1 MHGVIRGVNGAWR
14 VRLLPSELRQTLR
27 RFAHAPAYAALTI
40 GILAVGMGTN
50 AAMLALVDALLFRPP
65 AHVIAPEHVVRLQF
79 REEGELAP
87 SGRTHYPAFLDLRKG
102 GAFET
107 VAAYADA
114 SVSVGAGRDAVLA
127 NALLVSQDFFQVLRP
142 QPFLGTFATA
152 GEVADA
158 GEWVVV
164 SHGFWE
170 RYFGAQPNTVGA
182 KITIDGEVR
191 TIVAIAPSRFANLST
206 RRIDLWLPLNH
217 LPVGT
222 SIPSKWREN
231 RERLWLNVVGR
242 LPEDGSRRVAEQRA
256 TATLRH
262 ASLAAK
268 DRDALAAAVTASL
281 VDGREAEAPIETR
294 VSFWLAGLSAILLL
308 IACSNVSNLV
318 LTRVIAQRRELLVR
332 RALGAF
338 AGYFTLRALLE
349 TLVIVAPAALGALVV
364 SSLLRS
370 GIVEFVPRDV
380 PLSTSLWDER
390 TASFVIATVAFAMA
404 IVFGTSIWGMRAAI
418 GKNESI
424 LSTHA
429 AFSRIRIRRGLLAT
443 QAGLSLVLLFVAGV
457 FTLSLRRAESLDLG
471 AELDR
476 TIQLTINLAPVHR
489 APGVPAALYQQALER
504 LAQHPGVERVALSA
518 GSPFMSGSGIGPR
531 TSDRSFQELWAQ
543 RSEVAY
549 RSVIGAGFFSTVG
562 ATVRGRDLTEADTA
576 TAQPV
581 AIINAPLARYLWPS
595 SEAIGQCMWLDLEPA
610 CVKVVGVLN
619 GVWKFNALDR
629 ERMAV
634 YLPLAQVPGAV
645 PSALFVRPKG
655 DARLFLPEALA
666 AVQNIRPDLP
676 AARGVLLRT
685 VVENDFR
692 PWRLGTTVFSAF
704 AGVALLLTAIGLYGV
719 VAASVELRQKE
730 IAIRVALGARGA
742 DVMRTVVGEG
752 LLSVSGGLA
761 AGIFLVLVASRWLRP
776 ILFQTSPNDPLALMA
791 TVAVLLSVAA
801 AAATVPATTA
811 LRITPS
817 NALRVE

>member
-1 MHGVIRGVNGAWR
+1 MHGVIRGVNGTWR
-14 VRLLPSELRQTLR
+14 VRLLASELRQTIR
-27 RFAHAPAYAALTI
+27 RLAHAPAYAALTI

-65 AHVIAPEHVVRLQF
+65 AHVLTPERVVRLQF
-79 REEGELAP
+79 REEGESGP
-87 SGRTHYPAFLDLRKG
+87 SGRTHYPAFLDLRKS

-107 VAAYADA
+107 VAAYGDA

-127 NALLVSQDFFQVLRP
+127 SALLVSQDFFQVLRP
-142 QPFLGTFATA
+142 QPLLGTFATT
-152 GEVADA
+152 GEVADS

-164 SHGFWE
+164 SYGFWE
-170 RYFGAQPNTVGA
+170 RYFGAQPNALGA
-182 KITIDGEVR
+182 KVTIDGEVR
-191 TIVAIAPSRFANLST
+191 TIVAVAPNRFANLSA

-217 LPVGT
+217 TPVGT
-222 SIPSKWREN
+222 AIPAKWREN
-231 RERLWLNVVGR
+231 RLRAWLNVVGR
-242 LPEDGSRRVAEQRA
+242 LPEGVDRRVAEQRA

-268 DRDALAAAVTASL
+268 DRDLLAEAVTSTL
-281 VDGREAEAPIETR
+281 VDGREGEAPTETR

-338 AGYFTLRALLE
+338 TGYFTLRALLE

-364 SSLLRS
+364 SSLLRG

-380 PLSTSLWDER
+380 PLSTSLWDQR
-390 TASFVIATVAFAMA
+390 TAGFVIGTVAFALA
-404 IVFGTSIWGMRAAI
+404 IVFGISIWGMRAAV
-418 GKNESI
+418 GMHESI

-429 AFSRIRIRRGLLAT
+429 APSRIRIRRGLLAA

-457 FTLSLRRAESLDLG
+457 FILSLRRAESLDLG

-476 TIQLTINLAPVHR
+476 TIQLTINLAPAHR
-489 APGVPAALYQQALER
+489 APDVAAALYHEALER
-504 LAQHPGVERVALSA
+504 LAQHPGVEQVALAA

-531 TSDRSFQELWAQ
+531 TADRSFLELWAQ
-543 RSEVAY
+543 RPEVAY
-549 RSVIGAGFFSTVG
+549 RSVIGAGFFATVG
-562 ATVRGRDLTEADTA
+562 ATVRGRDFIETDTA
-576 TAQPV
+576 ESERV
-581 AIINAPLARYLWPS
+581 AIINAPLAHYLWPS
-595 SEAIGQCMWLDLEPA
+595 SEAIGQCMWLDPEPA
-610 CVKVVGVLN
+610 CVKVVGVLS

-634 YLPLAQVPGAV
+634 YLPLAQVAEAV
-645 PSALFVRPKG
+645 PSALFVRPRA
-655 DARLFLPEALA
+655 DARRFLPEALA

-676 AARGVLLRT
+676 AARGILLRT

-719 VAASVELRQKE
+719 VAASVELRRKE

-752 LLSVSGGLA
+752 LLSVSVGLA
-761 AGIFLVLVASRWLRP
+761 AGVLLVLIASRWLST
-776 ILFQTSPNDPLALMA
+776 ILFQTSPNDPLALLG
-791 TVAVLLSVAA
+791 TVAVLLFVAG
-801 AAATVPATTA
+801 AAATVPAAAA
-811 LRITPS
+811 LRITPN